1 MVIKIEEYIYFTI
14 NFIWIHFIKLDI
26 VVQTNN
32 NPDHLHGLNSK
43 DINPTIQKEYASLI
57 QERLQN
63 HMKQGLSNHRIDSSL
78 MHVTLQR
85 NYNNA

>member
-1 MVIKIEEYIYFTI
+1 MVIKIEEYIYILPLILFEY
-14 NFIWIHFIKLDI
+14 I